1 MPINQDKRDFKK
13 TDLKLNIKIIV
24 IYTMLVL
31 FFILMV
37 VFS

>member
-1 MPINQDKRDFKK
+1 MPINQDKRDFEK